1 MMMRQRACVNLNRV
15 VSKNFCCGE
24 RERAA
29 CVERNRD
36 LLQQRFG
43 AHRYELRRCGQNRD
57 LCRGAMHLIGDKAKN
72 EQRQEHLEQA
82 KSPQTTFLT
91 SQCLQSFAHQLLYNT
106 SMILR

>member
-1 MMMRQRACVNLNRV
+1 MMMWQRACVNLNRV
-15 VSKNFCCGE
+15 IPKNFCCGE
-24 RERAA
+24 RERTA

-57 LCRGAMHLIGDKAKN
+57 LCRGAMHLIGNKAKN
-72 EQRQEHLEQA
+72 QQCQQNFEQA
-82 KSPQTTFLT
+82 KSSQTTFLT

-106 SMILR
+106 RIILQ